1 MKIPNKILRII
12 YSGLTDMKC
21 NADCQLGTIQHKD
34 ALKNLKDIEKA
45 RIWLRQYRRKDFK
58 L

>member
-12 YSGLTDMKC
+12 YSGLVDMKC
-21 NADCQLGTIQHKD
+21 NADCQLETIQHKD